1 MTEQGSLGFSEAHLR
16 GISATLGKVAQS
28 LCDFE
33 DYANGRAHRGPLFR
47 EINALSAGQKEV
59 LQEEIREIR
68 RLIAEIQAA
77 FPLTPIDQAV
87 HKIIWATCA
96 VLREWVIELESR
108 YMARYGPFDPSAA
121 EFLDPRVK
129 EIEARLRRISGAISR
144 AGMED

>member
-1 MTEQGSLGFSEAHLR
+1 MTGQNDSGFSEAHLR
-16 GISATLGKVAQS
+16 GISTTLGKVAQA

-33 DYANGRAHRGPLFR
+33 DYAQGRAHRGPLFR
-47 EINALSAGQKEV
+47 EINALSADQTAV
-59 LQEEIREIR
+59 IQEEIREIR
-68 RLIAEIQAA
+68 RLIVEIQEA

-108 YMARYGPFDPSAA
+108 YMSRYGPFDPSAA

-129 EIEARLRRISGAISR
+129 EIESRLHRISAAISR
-144 AGMED
+144 PEAD